1 MPNEP
6 VIDTSLDYG
15 SDADPDQAAVAEAF
29 AQLDALALEAER
41 AVAARKL
48 AEEALQVAKDRET
61 DLLNRTIP
69 ELLGRMRMD
78 ACTTSSGLKVAVKRT
93 IRASIP
99 ADADVRVQ
107 AFAWLIANG
116 HGGIIKNTVRIDLDR
131 GEDDRATALTDSLRA
146 QGFDPDAKRDVHA
159 GTLSALVRELLED
172 GKVIPQNLLGVFDQ
186 RVSTVVRK

>member
-6 VIDTSLDYG
+6 VTDASLDYG

-172 GKVIPQNLLGVFDQ
+172 GKVIPQKLLGVFDQ